1 MKPERQVLTRESKS
15 ITIISAASIIVI
27 SISQK
32 STFSNQ
38 VKVLIQF
45 NGNARF
51 ESNFK
56 PTN

>member
-1 MKPERQVLTRESKS
+1 MKPKRQVLTRESES
-15 ITIISAASIIVI
+15 ITIISTASIIVI

-38 VKVLIQF
+38 IKVLIQF

>member
-1 MKPERQVLTRESKS
+1 MKPERQVLTRESES

-27 SISQK
+27 SISHK

-56 PTN
+56 TTN